1 VTAREQLHQLVDR
14 LDDDQAVRALALLE
28 PLAELELV
36 VAGARRS
43 SSLYD
48 NHSSHPSHE
57 LLSHESMLVHEG
69 SDTLQVTRCSGR
81 HRRW

>member
-1 VTAREQLHQLVDR
+1 MVTAREQLHHLVDR

-43 SSLYD
+43 TTSLYD
-48 NHSSHPSHE
+48 SHSSHE
-57 LLSHESMLVHEG
+57 LLSHESMLAHEG
-69 SDTLQVTRCSGR
+69 TDTLQVTRCSGR

>member
-1 VTAREQLHQLVDR
+1 MTAKEQLHQLVDV

-43 SSLYD
+43 TSMYD
-48 NHSSHPSHE
+48 NHPTYDS
-57 LLSHESMLVHEG
+57 LSHESMLAHEG
-69 SDTLQVTRCSGR
+69 DTLQVTRCSGR

>member
-1 VTAREQLHQLVDR
+1 VTAKEQLHQLVDV

-43 SSLYD
+43 THD
-48 NHSSHPSHE
+48 NSYS
-57 LLSHESMLVHEG
+57 SHESYVAHDTLVTHDGEL
-69 SDTLQVTRCSGR
+69 LQVTRCSGR

>member
-48 NHSSHPSHE
+48 NTHPSHE
-57 LLSHESMLVHEG
+57 LLSHESMLAHEG